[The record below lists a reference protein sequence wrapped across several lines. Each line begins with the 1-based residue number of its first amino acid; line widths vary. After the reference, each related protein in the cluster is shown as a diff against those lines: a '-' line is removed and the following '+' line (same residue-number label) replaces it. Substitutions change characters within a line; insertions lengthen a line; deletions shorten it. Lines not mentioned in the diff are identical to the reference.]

1 MKLSVVLYPGEDGY
15 IVAKCPVLPGCIS
28 QGKTREEALANIK
41 EAIIGCIEVRI
52 EVGKEIG
59 YRRDIG
65 IPSKRWECLP
75 RSKAAGAAS
84 CAHAQALGP
93 V

>member
-1 MKLSVVLYPGEDGY
+1 MSSSVKNDPRKIRV
-15 IVAKCPVLPGCIS
+15 VR
-28 QGKTREEALANIK
+28 Q
-41 EAIIGCIEVRI
+41 AIIGCI

-59 YRRDIG
+59 YRTNIG
-65 IPSKRWECLP
+65 IPSKHWECLP